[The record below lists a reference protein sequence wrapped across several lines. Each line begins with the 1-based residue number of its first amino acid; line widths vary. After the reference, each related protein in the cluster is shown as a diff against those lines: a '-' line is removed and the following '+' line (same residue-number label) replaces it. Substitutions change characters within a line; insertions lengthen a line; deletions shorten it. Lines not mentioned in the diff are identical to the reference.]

1 MCCHGWRNS
10 LRSQASRT
18 EFGEEQ
24 MRSLGMRLRE
34 LREAR
39 SWSLRRLALESSIS
53 IAAIQ
58 KIESG
63 ETNPSLLTV
72 LALAEALSEPVDR
85 LVAASLANSAA
96 SNFTHGVLP
105 DTSGELKAVA
115 SSARLGSR
123 LMVIAARRSM
133 TPPGPEHPRF
143 FFVLDGSL
151 RFNFS
156 DGTSET
162 LQTGDSMHLAAGQ
175 SVRCSNMLQRRSRLL
190 YVLDRRDQPDR
201 KPEYA

>member
-1 MCCHGWRNS
+1 M
-10 LRSQASRT
+10 RSQASRT

-39 SWSLRRLALESSIS
+39 SWSLRRLALESEVST
-53 IAAIQ
+53 AAIQ
-58 KIESG
+58 KIELG

-72 LALAEALSEPVDR
+72 LALAEALGEPVDR
-85 LVAASLANSAA
+85 LVAVSLANSVA

-105 DTSGELKAVA
+105 DTSGELKTAA
-115 SSARLGSR
+115 SGARLGSR

-143 FFVLDGSL
+143 FF
-151 RFNFS
+151 
-156 DGTSET
+156 
-162 LQTGDSMHLAAGQ
+162 
-175 SVRCSNMLQRRSRLL
+175 RSRRQPALQFFRWQL
-190 YVLDRRDQPDR
+190 RDSPDWRRNACSSRAVGALFKHAAAPQPTAIR
-201 KPEYA
+201 P